1 MRGMFGTAADLEYR
15 NLPFAIVTIIGT
27 SGTVPR
33 SSGRML
39 VMEDGSFS
47 STIGGHLVEDE
58 AIMAARDAI
67 AEGKGRRISVDTG
80 KGVFELMIDVVNPV
94 RRVYIAGYGHVGRA
108 LSDLLHEVG
117 FAVYLY
123 DLNAISCD
131 YAAECHTGKSWKEV
145 FDGLSLDEYS
155 ALIITV
161 HSSEDIL
168 SYVDYSRAFYVGY
181 MGSRSKIVPQSGMH
195 APAGLD
201 IAAETPAEV
210 AVAITAEIMRSY
222 NRTTGLDLSERRRR
236 LIAVS
241 GDGIIFSAVTERLRN
256 SGYDVIAVTH
266 DCIGNSVRITEAR
279 DCFKVLDDGKIPV
292 IDDASTI
299 GRLCPEVSVCIGNG
313 GIKGRFTI
321 GIGDDMHA
329 PEDADAVVGTVHGT
343 DLGMVSRHGI
353 SKELKAF
360 SEDEA
365 YAVAGGVLEAVD
377 NYFRRSGRMF

>member
-1 MRGMFGTAADLEYR
+1 MGMFGTAADLEYR
-15 NLPFAIVTIIGT
+15 NLPFAIVTIIET

-58 AIMAARDAI
+58 AIRAARDAI

-168 SYVDYSRAFYVGY
+168 SYIDYSRAFYVGY

-195 APAGLD
+195 ACSCWP
-201 IAAETPAEV
+201 
-210 AVAITAEIMRSY
+210 
-222 NRTTGLDLSERRRR
+222 
-236 LIAVS
+236 
-241 GDGIIFSAVTERLRN
+241 
-256 SGYDVIAVTH
+256 
-266 DCIGNSVRITEAR
+266 
-279 DCFKVLDDGKIPV
+279 
-292 IDDASTI
+292 
-299 GRLCPEVSVCIGNG
+299 
-313 GIKGRFTI
+313 
-321 GIGDDMHA
+321 
-329 PEDADAVVGTVHGT
+329 
-343 DLGMVSRHGI
+343 
-353 SKELKAF
+353 
-360 SEDEA
+360 
-365 YAVAGGVLEAVD
+365 
-377 NYFRRSGRMF
+377 

>member
-39 VMEDGSFS
+39 LMEDGSFS

-58 AIMAARDAI
+58 AIKAARDAI

-168 SYVDYSRAFYVGY
+168 SYIDYSRAFYVGY

-241 GDGIIFSAVTERLRN
+241 GDGIIFSAVIKRLWN
-256 SGYDVIAVTH
+256 SGYDVIAATH
-266 DCIGNSVRITEAR
+266 DCIGNSVKFH
-279 DCFKVLDDGKIPV
+279 C
-292 IDDASTI
+292 
-299 GRLCPEVSVCIGNG
+299 
-313 GIKGRFTI
+313 
-321 GIGDDMHA
+321 
-329 PEDADAVVGTVHGT
+329 
-343 DLGMVSRHGI
+343 RHLFYKLSI
-353 SKELKAF
+353 V
-360 SEDEA
+360 
-365 YAVAGGVLEAVD
+365 YV
-377 NYFRRSGRMF
+377 